1 MKADTNPF
9 RYCGEYQDL
18 CSGLIYMRNRYYD
31 PSIGR
36 FITEDPA
43 RDGLNWYVYC
53 GNSPVTLFDPSGLI
67 VTVWDKQH
75 LTQSEIETLE
85 HYTKDWDDANKVGD
99 EYGMYRAHANAEDI
113 RRKYRDLNE
122 ITLGNGLTGTV
133 FLDEDY
139 NRIFT
144 YIEREKVSKSNKS
157 FTSGEVVLA
166 IILFPVVALSS
177 CNHTDTKE
185 FEKQLKMSGNYT
197 GTDGLP
203 SNVVNSF
210 QQYETNGWK
219 NHAGQTPGTKAGKS
233 WGNSGSILPTYDM
246 YGYPI
251 TYQEF
256 DVNNRIPGQP
266 RDAERFVVG
275 SDGSVY
281 YTDDHYRS
289 FKRVK

>member
-1 MKADTNPF
+1 M
-9 RYCGEYQDL
+9 YDL
-18 CSGLIYMRNRYYD
+18 NARYYD
-31 PSIGR
+31 AKIARFLSPDPYYDLGNRVIGLYEINVPNAWSI
-36 FITEDPA
+36 IQA
-43 RDGLNWYVYC
+43 NALYVYC

-113 RRKYRDLNE
+113 RRKYRDINE

-219 NHAGQTPGTKAGKS
+219 NHAGQTPSTRAGGGLEK
-233 WGNSGSILPTYDM
+233 LRQY
-246 YGYPI
+246 I
-251 TYQEF
+251 T
-256 DVNNRIPGQP
+256 NL
-266 RDAERFVVG
+266 
-275 SDGSVY
+275 
-281 YTDDHYRS
+281 
-289 FKRVK
+289 